1 MTDTPS
7 KIQEFIN
14 FARSLK
20 GYEKGEGQE
29 FCVKLFQAFGH
40 RGCIEAGAKLEYR
53 IKSDGQHTKFADLV
67 WRPRLLLEMKSRGE
81 KLEKHHKQ
89 VFEYWNELKPKPRYV
104 VLCNFDEFWIY
115 DTYFQIE
122 EPVNF
127 VKLEELPKRY
137 DALKFLFPGNEGFNT
152 DSAEILA
159 YENIPPNGVLQFV
172 GREDEVKKLDELLQ
186 QQNGRKI
193 AVIVGMGGVGKTE
206 FAKQYSLRHL
216 QNCRENKSNISSG
229 SVCWLDG
236 RDGDIARQIVSFAR
250 SFLNLNPPED
260 WDIPTQLNYCW
271 RNWRTGEWLIVID
284 DVSDYGK
291 IKPYLPP
298 ESSSFT
304 ILLTRRENLG
314 RSFAHL
320 PLETLQPQPALDLL
334 KSLVGAERIEQELEI
349 AEKICSWL
357 GYLPLG
363 LELVGRYLDRDPDL
377 SLKIMFSL
385 LEKKR
390 LRHTSI
396 IKADATMT
404 AKLGV
409 NDAFDLSWER
419 LDENAQELGCMLSL
433 FALADIPWELV
444 KQAYQNLPVSENQEI
459 DLDIV
464 EEARGDLLDFNLLE
478 RTGQGSYRVHPLI
491 REFMW
496 EKREKSAKVD
506 NFKQG
511 FVKLII
517 KIASSIPD
525 IPTRQQIYTL
535 NLMMPHVAEVA
546 NEEDLRQFLSDHDLI
561 LPFQSL
567 GKFYSGQGLYEQAE
581 PWLKQCLSLVQ
592 NRFTSDHPAVG
603 TSLIN
608 LAMLYNCQGRYKQAE
623 ALLLSVLEI
632 NQHLLG
638 DNSFGIAISKAM
650 TFNRLS
656 VVYQHQGRYS
666 EAETLLEK
674 ALEINMGLCINQLP
688 NDLLYTTQMLSTIYQ
703 NQGRYDE
710 AETILI
716 NNLELIKKLLP
727 KDHLSNEHINVATI
741 LNNLAELYRVQ
752 KQYNK
757 SEQLYIQSLKL
768 TKSLLGE
775 DHIFIATILNNLAL
789 LYKEHGQ
796 YSQAEHLYQKSLEL
810 RRSILG
816 EKHPD
821 VASSIYSLAELYRVK
836 NDLKKAE
843 NFHIQALNLRKCLL
857 DINHPHI
864 MMSMDNLALTYQ
876 EQGRLSEAEILLL
889 ETLKLKRSYSSKENT
904 EIAVTLWN
912 LASIYIGQKK
922 FNIAEPI
929 LVEALEIYKQCL
941 GLKHHET
948 VECLQ
953 LLKMLRKFS
962 KLTNKTSPLPNF
974 KPKSKKGNSQNEP
987 KGFGKK

>member
-53 IKSDGQHTKFADLV
+53 IKPDGQHTKFADLV

-104 VLCNFDEFWIY
+104 ILCNFDEFWIY
-115 DTYFQIE
+115 DTHFQIE

-127 VKLEELPKRY
+127 LKLEDLPKRY
-137 DALKFLFPGNEGFNT
+137 EALNFLFPGNQGFNADHT
-152 DSAEILA
+152 DIL
-159 YENIPPNGVLQFV
+159 YYKNIPPNGVLQFV
-172 GREDEVKKLDELLQ
+172 GREDEVQKLDELLQ
-186 QQNGRKI
+186 QQNGLKI

-206 FAKQYSLRHL
+206 FAKQYALRHL

-229 SVCWLDG
+229 GVCWLDG
-236 RDGDIARQIVSFAR
+236 RDGDIARQIVNFAR

-284 DVSDYGK
+284 DVTGYGK

-314 RSFAHL
+314 RSFLHL
-320 PLETLQPQPALDLL
+320 QLETLQPQPALDLL
-334 KSLVGAERIEQELEI
+334 KSLVSAERIEQELEI

-377 SLKIMFSL
+377 SLKTILSL

-409 NDAFDLSWER
+409 NDAFELSWER

-444 KQAYQNLPVSENQEI
+444 KKAYQNLPVLENQEI

-491 REFMW
+491 REFLRD
-496 EKREKSAKVD
+496 KREESERVD
-506 NFKQG
+506 SFKTG
-511 FVKLII
+511 FVNAIVTIAKQIPEFLDIQHIQTFSPSTSHLI
-517 KIASSIPD
+517 
-525 IPTRQQIYTL
+525 
-535 NLMMPHVAEVA
+535 EVA
-546 NEEDLRQFLSDHDLI
+546 KDENLRKFISENNLIWPFLG
-561 LPFQSL
+561 L
-567 GKFYSGQGLYEQAE
+567 GKFYISQGFYNTAE
-581 PWLKQCLSLVQ
+581 LWIEKCLSIIEIHFGLEHSALLVIL
-592 NRFTSDHPAVG
+592 NY
-603 TSLIN
+603 
-608 LAMLYNCQGRYKQAE
+608 LAKIYQLQGRYKE
-623 ALLLSVLEI
+623 AQRLLLQALEI
-632 NQHLLG
+632 NQNSAEENDLFTADSLNLLG
-638 DNSFGIAISKAM
+638 
-650 TFNRLS
+650 
-656 VVYQHQGRYS
+656 VVYKSQGLYT
-666 EAETLLEK
+666 EAEIRLTK
-674 ALEINMGLCINQLP
+674 ALELRRILRGENHTEIASCLENLAGLYKAQCR
-688 NDLLYTTQMLSTIYQ
+688 YT
-703 NQGRYDE
+703 E
-710 AETILI
+710 AEPLLLQALAIHQLILVEDHPHI
-716 NNLELIKKLLP
+716 ASSFNNLSDLYRCQNRYQEAESLCLKALEKSQRLLGSENP
-727 KDHLSNEHINVATI
+727 NVAKI
-741 LNNLAELYRVQ
+741 LNNLAMIY
-752 KQYNK
+752 
-757 SEQLYIQSLKL
+757 QSQNRYQEAESVL
-768 TKSLLGE
+768 
-775 DHIFIATILNNLAL
+775 
-789 LYKEHGQ
+789 
-796 YSQAEHLYQKSLEL
+796 SQCLEIKKRL
-810 RRSILG
+810 FGS
-816 EKHPD
+816 KHPD
-821 VASSIYSLAELYRVK
+821 VATSLNNLANLYESQGRYQEAESIYLDTLELMKSLLDEENPNVALTMNNLAYLYICQKRYSEAK
-836 NDLKKAE
+836 DWY
-843 NFHIQALNLRKCLL
+843 FQALKLSQSLFGNR
-857 DINHPHI
+857 NHNVARIFKHLGFI
-864 MMSMDNLALTYQ
+864 YHEEMSYDKALV
-876 EQGRLSEAEILLL
+876 LFM
-889 ETLKLKRSYSSKENT
+889 K
-904 EIAVTLWN
+904 
-912 LASIYIGQKK
+912 
-922 FNIAEPI
+922 
-929 LVEALEIYKQCL
+929 ALEIYHEQFGENHPDTVDCKETIATIWDN
-941 GLKHHET
+941 LK
-948 VECLQ
+948 
-953 LLKMLRKFS
+953 S
-962 KLTNKTSPLPNF
+962 NKSELPNF
-974 KPKSKKGNSQNEP
+974 KPKSKKGNSQNKP